1 MSQILDQFGQPIR
14 TGDLAEPQTA
24 RIGPWLHRTLEPA
37 LTGLTPS
44 RLSAAL
50 VAADNGNLLEQH
62 RLFADMEGR
71 DAHLAAEM
79 GKRKNSL
86 IGLDWDIVPPRNAT
100 PAEEAAAEWVEE
112 VLEDAIDPLEDL
124 IAFLLEAIGH
134 GFACAELD
142 WKKQDGEWL
151 PSYHP
156 RPQEWFC
163 LDATRSELRLVD
175 TSADGQVLRPFG
187 WVWHVLGKAKTG
199 YMGRMGLYRAIVWPF
214 LYKAYAIGDFA
225 EFLETYGLPIITGK
239 YFSGASDDE
248 KSSLLRA
255 VSALGHDARAIMPQE
270 MTIEIDK
277 VSAHGDDLHLRMVDW
292 ADKSISK
299 LVLGGTLTSQADG
312 KTSTNALGNVH
323 NEVRHDI
330 LISDARQIAA
340 TLTRDLIYPLI
351 ALNLGG
357 IDSLRRC
364 PRLVFD
370 TSEAEDVSL
379 FAEALPKLVGAGMN
393 TIPLAWVHEKLKI
406 PQAEGNEP
414 VLSMSATTANTET
427 KTPST
432 ATNAAPAK
440 AALSAQPAGVSSSA
454 PPDVALADQLASA
467 DQPLMD
473 DLITTI
479 SKMVGSAN
487 DLQSLQ
493 TTLLNAYGDLD
504 TEELTNLM
512 AAAFALA
519 ELKGMA
525 AVIEEAGL
533 PPVAA
538 LAAVLPVPPSPAA
551 PQAIHIHLPEGM
563 VQIAAPAVSVQNDI
577 HVPPAR
583 TVQKTPVRDENGLI
597 KFVIEKEIE

>member
-187 WVWHVLGKAKTG
+187 WVWHVPGKAKTG

-370 TSEAEDVSL
+370 TSEAEDVAIFS
-379 FAEALPKLVGAGMN
+379 EALPKLVGAGMN

-454 PPDVALADQLASA
+454 PPDVALADQLASTA
-467 DQPLMD
+467 QPLMD
-473 DLITTI
+473 DLIAAV
-479 SKMVGSAN
+479 SNMVAQSS
-487 DLQSLQ
+487 DLPSLQ
-493 TTLLNAYGDLD
+493 ASLLNAYGDLNTAD
-504 TEELTNLM
+504 LTNLM

-525 AVIEEAGL
+525 AV
-533 PPVAA
+533 
-538 LAAVLPVPPSPAA
+538 
-551 PQAIHIHLPEGM
+551 QAESII
-563 VQIAAPAVSVQNDI
+563 S
-577 HVPPAR
+577 
-583 TVQKTPVRDENGLI
+583 
-597 KFVIEKEIE
+597 